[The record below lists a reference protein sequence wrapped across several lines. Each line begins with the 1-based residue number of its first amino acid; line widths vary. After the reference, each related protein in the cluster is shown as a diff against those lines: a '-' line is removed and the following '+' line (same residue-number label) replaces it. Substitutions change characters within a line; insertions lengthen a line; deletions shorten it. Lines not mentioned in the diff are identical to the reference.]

1 MGLKLNKQTITG
13 EINKTGD
20 GGHKLNKQSRVLGDL
35 NKQRRERGTQA
46 RGNKPGHRGHKLN
59 KRTITQVQKTKQGI
73 GDKLNEQSRA
83 LGDLS
88 KQTRALGGI
97 TVYEQSRAL
106 GDLSKQTRALGGIG
120 IPTAFWPQAKPSVLF
135 AAEQFLK
142 PFKKGGWA
150 HHEVGVMPPSGYYYW
165 GT

>member
-46 RGNKPGHRGHKLN
+46 RGNKPGHSGHKLN

-97 TVYEQSRAL
+97 TVYEYEQSRAL

-120 IPTAFWPQAKPSVLF
+120 IPTAFWPQANLQYVLLQNSF
-135 AAEQFLK
+135 
-142 PFKKGGWA
+142 
-150 HHEVGVMPPSGYYYW
+150 
-165 GT
+165 